1 MWQGTV
7 IWDDPDDAEG
17 NIAHIDQHGI
27 TADEV
32 LDVLLAKEAA
42 DEISESTG
50 LPIVFGPTSL
60 GKYIAVVYE
69 EYDDQTRRP
78 VTAYEVPR
86 PRAKK
91 RRKR

>member
-7 IWDDPDDAEG
+7 IWDDPDDADG
-17 NIAHIDQHGI
+17 NIAHIDLHGI
-27 TADEV
+27 TPDEV
-32 LDVLLAKEAA
+32 LDVLLARETA
-42 DEISESTG
+42 DEFSETTG
-50 LPIVFGPTSL
+50 LPMVFGPCSS

-69 EYDDQTRRP
+69 EYDEHTRRP

-86 PRAKK
+86 PREKK